1 MSSLERILIAYDG
14 SDDARYAIEQAAKK
28 VRARRAVVVYART
41 PLESVAAHL
50 DGHPEI
56 ETAGL
61 DPKYV
66 EDAPSAWHP
75 RARISLVRPASTR
88 PARSSPARRI
98 PPMRSWRPPT
108 SSTRR

>member
-66 EDAPSAWHP
+66 EDAALRLASEGADI
-75 RARISLVRPASTR
+75 AREAGFRR
-88 PARSSPARRI
+88 GARR
-98 PPMRSWRPPT
+98 S
-108 SSTRR
+108 